1 MSRTV
6 PPRIVA
12 LLGLLTALSASAQ
25 PYEYL
30 AIYEPIT
37 GSGDAHVIRL
47 DAAKDTLLPDGGER
61 HQLDRIV
68 VRFKSDGVSLSTL
81 SAFSQLRFELKLGD
95 GAPVVVTVPEDG
107 IEKLP
112 NREATLMRW
121 HGDGNRDALA
131 RVNIS
136 VQSIYSK
143 QFLCLQELLLL
154 EESSTKKGRTTWI
167 HVPQAAST
175 PAGGE
180 QAQKAKPASGAT
192 TVPTIATPPT
202 SGTRRVVR
210 ASEDDPWLLYSFCEH
225 GESFQWSTL
234 ATALKVPAAA
244 APNPAPAA
252 AAPNPARVFAFGQEE
267 VDTNDKK
274 LLTAHKQG
282 LSDLIVDQL
291 NTRFSS
297 LGTSAVDKENVKYN
311 KALIYVRDAHSFSVI
326 KSAGSLMLVEE
337 SGGKVDRLA
346 DLIDQDSEVA
356 LALDQQ
362 VCFQLPPGEMM
373 KTPWTFELEVPDKT
387 DKTKTQKVGI
397 DLDFRHGCR
406 RQLLT
411 RWSDYLDQRVTFRII
426 YRVPQREDIV
436 VFKDSFQVYNLG
448 LITTAPVFTEVI
460 AAYKS
465 ASPRDIEA
473 KSKIPVSW
481 ALSVREGQRDSYAV
495 TFPFTIGVNTR
506 DFPNLAKYV
515 SLAPS
520 VSLLAG
526 GGVAEDGGEDPDVRV
541 AFGVGV
547 NLAEAFHF
555 GYAWTPA
562 GGGGRYVLIGVS
574 VPDLLPLLEKP

>member
-1 MSRTV
+1 MGRTAL
-6 PPRIVA
+6 PRIVA
-12 LLGLLTALSASAQ
+12 LLGLLTALSAGAQ

-47 DAAKDTLLPDGGER
+47 NAAKDTMLPDGGER

-81 SAFSQLRFELKLGD
+81 SAFSKLRFELKLGN
-95 GAPVVVTVPEDG
+95 AEPVTVTVPEDG

-121 HGDGNRDALA
+121 RGDGNKDALT

-136 VQSIYSK
+136 VHSIYSR

-154 EESSTKKGRTTWI
+154 QETSNKKGGVQWLRTN
-167 HVPQAAST
+167 
-175 PAGGE
+175 AGVLALADEG
-180 QAQKAKPASGAT
+180 GA
-192 TVPTIATPPT
+192 V
-202 SGTRRVVR
+202 GDKQVLR
-210 ASEDDPWLLYSFCEH
+210 AGDNGPWLLYSFCA
-225 GESFQWSTL
+225 QAKAIDWRAL
-234 ATALKVPAAA
+234 AEAIKNKQAQAVK
-244 APNPAPAA
+244 N
-252 AAPNPARVFAFGQEE
+252 FAFGQEAI
-267 VDTNDKK
+267 DTDDKA
-274 LLTAHKQG
+274 LLPAHKQA
-282 LSDLIVDQL
+282 LSRLLVEQL
-291 NTRFSS
+291 NARFSS
-297 LGTSAVDKENVKYN
+297 LGTSAVDTKDEKYE
-311 KALIYVRDAHSFSVI
+311 KALVYVQDAHSFSVI

-337 SGGKVDRLA
+337 AGGAVNRLA

-387 DKTKTQKVGI
+387 DSTKTQKVGI

-426 YRVPQREDIV
+426 YRVPEREDIV

-448 LITTAPVFTEVI
+448 LITTVPVFTEVI
-460 AAYKS
+460 AAYQS

-562 GGGGRYVLIGVS
+562 GGGGRYVLVGVS
-574 VPDLLPLLEKP
+574 VPDLLPLLENL